1 LTITCDLHFDLR
13 NPASCMEERF
23 GLINSEEK
31 MNIMM
36 ISEKVHYRTGVDIEI
51 SDVFT

>member
-1 LTITCDLHFDLR
+1 
-13 NPASCMEERF
+13 
-23 GLINSEEK
+23 

-51 SDVFT
+51 SDVFTWDVFQYNLGSVEHASTLMKSNIISWLNSY